1 MLYANRIF
9 KTVAAL
15 FFVGAIQSGVA
26 FSAPS
31 VLVTK
36 NPGESDAAFVA
47 RITKHD
53 ITTVYGGGPQLGT
66 TSALIKGAQTL
77 VAFTD
82 VPDPDPEP
90 GVNDHEIDMDVF
102 VKQSGLSY
110 ARVGSMLVC
119 EIEGS
124 SASMRSFFYTPLKDP
139 SDTVVG
145 VICGWD
151 EGHPYADCQLND
163 EVRFFQVDSAVIN
176 RMGFNTGGTE
186 GAARNLEPRKGS
198 GIAGIK
204 AGAHNRSESDNGAIS
219 AIPMDKF
226 DKVFYKQS
234 NGCTVSRFQ
243 TAEDVKKLLRASH

>member
-1 MLYANRIF
+1 MAHANRIF
-9 KTVAAL
+9 KAAIAL
-15 FFVGAIQSGVA
+15 FFAGAIQSGVA

-31 VLVTK
+31 DLVTK

-53 ITTVYGGGPQLGT
+53 ITTVYGGGQQLGN

-90 GVNDHEIDMDVF
+90 GVNADEIDMNLF
-102 VKQSGLSY
+102 VKQSDLSY
-110 ARVGSMLVC
+110 ARIGSMTVC

-124 SASMRSFFYTPLKDP
+124 SASMRSFFYTPLKNP
-139 SDTVVG
+139 SETVVG

-151 EGHPYADCQLND
+151 EGHRYADCQLND
-163 EVRFFQVDSAVIN
+163 EVRFFRIDGDVIN
-176 RMGFNTGGTE
+176 RMGLNTGGTE
-186 GAARNLEPRKGS
+186 GAARNLESR

-226 DKVFYKQS
+226 DKIFYKQS

-243 TAEDVKKLLRASH
+243 TVADVKKLLRASH